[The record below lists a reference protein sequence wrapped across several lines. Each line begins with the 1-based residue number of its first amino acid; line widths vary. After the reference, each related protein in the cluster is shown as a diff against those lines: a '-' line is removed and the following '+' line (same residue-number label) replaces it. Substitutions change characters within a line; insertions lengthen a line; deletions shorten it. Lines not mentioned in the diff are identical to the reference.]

1 MGVLQAAVF
10 RAQSPVCAYCV
21 CLKYLCVVMAGDD
34 IGLTCELRDPETV
47 NDVGRLEGD
56 VYDRVNGDAHFIGGE
71 KKLLMMGKFAPPL
84 ASKVLH
90 RQPASP
96 FPYMTKGGH
105 SRNRAA

>member
-56 VYDRVNGDAHFIGGE
+56 VYDRVNGDAHFIGGDHTLCFLLQFPPPPRCNHLPI
-71 KKLLMMGKFAPPL
+71 KLAAP
-84 ASKVLH
+84 SHVV
-90 RQPASP
+90 S
-96 FPYMTKGGH
+96 
-105 SRNRAA
+105 